1 MGKCVW
7 PLILP
12 RTYRRKRGK
21 GVSRDE
27 LLNTRWRYG
36 ENASGPLFSSANCL
50 THSGARSRR
59 GGRPLGIQGYNH
71 ATEGADA
78 QLLMTFCLASI
89 YRKNSLC
96 TPWSAQS
103 ETIQFGVLSAN
114 RTTGRE
120 SGPSDSAEN
129 PQARSEERRVG

>member
-12 RTYRRKRGK
+12 RTYRRKRVK

-59 GGRPLGIQGYNH
+59 GGRPLGIQGCNH
-71 ATEGADA
+71 ATEGLVRVYDVQAIGLPYGA
-78 QLLMTFCLASI
+78 G
-89 YRKNSLC
+89 
-96 TPWSAQS
+96 S
-103 ETIQFGVLSAN
+103 EP
-114 RTTGRE
+114 RTSE
-120 SGPSDSAEN
+120 SGC
-129 PQARSEERRVG
+129 